1 MVLIVMFTFSA
12 FFVSPESF
20 DVRIAI
26 TSIGFLT
33 IMAFVYVIQEQ
44 LPKISY
50 LTWMHWYCFF
60 CFAFVFAV
68 TADVVAVHYFS
79 RHCDED
85 EKDEEESGKDADK
98 EGEGDKT
105 EESNADAGEDGDEKA
120 PLLDSNAE
128 EGDVEMA
135 STDKKTDE
143 EKVEESSDPQS
154 GKDRLMKQLALLKN
168 LKVWKSINVTE
179 MTRKDIENLDGKM
192 KKGIWSAFAIM
203 NLVMFSIE
211 LLQGNLP

>member
-1 MVLIVMFTFSA
+1 MVASTLISPMVLIVLFTFSA

-33 IMAFVYVIQEQ
+33 IMAFVYVIQEH

-79 RHCDED
+79 RHCDDEED
-85 EKDEEESGKDADK
+85 ENSKNDEQSKL
-98 EGEGDKT
+98 EGASFWIPYFYEV
-105 EESNADAGEDGDEKA
+105 
-120 PLLDSNAE
+120 AE
-128 EGDVEMA
+128 I
-135 STDKKTDE
+135 
-143 EKVEESSDPQS
+143 PI
-154 GKDRLMKQLALLKN
+154 L
-168 LKVWKSINVTE
+168 
-179 MTRKDIENLDGKM
+179 
-192 KKGIWSAFAIM
+192 
-203 NLVMFSIE
+203 
-211 LLQGNLP
+211 